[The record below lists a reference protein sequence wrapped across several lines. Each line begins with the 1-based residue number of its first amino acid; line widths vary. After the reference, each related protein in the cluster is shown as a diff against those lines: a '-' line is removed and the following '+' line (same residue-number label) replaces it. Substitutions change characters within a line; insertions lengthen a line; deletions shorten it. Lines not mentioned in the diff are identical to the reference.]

1 MSLAAPPEQAPPA
14 RPLRPILPW
23 AFLLIALVYLYA
35 FPYFDALRS
44 AAEIPRIL
52 TTQELVDHGHMW
64 LDKRLGDMGS
74 RNDLSSAPDGHKYA
88 NKPPGPSFLAVPA
101 YLLCKL
107 VRATSLRACSW
118 AFRFSAAILPAL
130 IFLPFFYRFTRRFS
144 PDETARRTVLLAYA
158 VGSPALI
165 YGILFMSHQLS
176 AVLAGASF
184 IAAVAVARNETWHP
198 GRGAALAGFLAS
210 LALLMDYQ
218 SLIATSFIALY
229 LGLRAARKIRALLFA
244 AAGALAP
251 LFVLMLYH
259 ARAFGSPWKTGY
271 SFADDPNPRN
281 SFGGMVGLSAK
292 SFWNVSF
299 LPSNGLFVLAPWT
312 LLAVVGFVAVW
323 TNHDARKR
331 VGAEALVCLAI
342 FAAYVVFLSS
352 LGPYMSRGGWCVG
365 PRYMTTALPFVAW
378 LAAAGFAAFDRT
390 AVTRVL
396 AQAAVW
402 VSAAIFVVAA
412 STYPH
417 WPDPL
422 ANPLYELSFRLLRD
436 GYAVHSLGTLVG
448 LRGFLATAPLFLLV
462 GALLLWMLTGRGWRR
477 FATSLAACALAIAI
491 LASYRS
497 FPRSGAYAERAY
509 GFVTSTWEPRRV
521 GR

>member
-1 MSLAAPPEQAPPA
+1 MSSAETPKQAPPA
-14 RPLRPILPW
+14 RPLRTIRPW

-64 LDKRLGDMGS
+64 LDNRLGDMGS

-88 NKPPGPSFLAVPA
+88 NKPPGPSLLAVPA

-107 VRATSLRACSW
+107 VHATSMRACSW

-130 IFLPFFYRFTRRFS
+130 IFLPFFYRFARRFS

-158 VGSPALI
+158 VGSPALV

-176 AVLAGASF
+176 AVLVGASF

-198 GRGAALAGFLAS
+198 GRGAALAGFLAA
-210 LALLMDYQ
+210 LALMMDYQ
-218 SLIATSFIALY
+218 SLIATSFVALY

-244 AAGALAP
+244 ALGALPP

-312 LLAVVGFVAVW
+312 LLAVVGFVALW
-323 TNHDARKR
+323 TNRDARKR
-331 VGAEALVCLAI
+331 VGAEALVCMAI

-378 LAAAGFAAFDRT
+378 LATAGFAAADRT
-390 AVTRVL
+390 AATRVL
-396 AQAAVW
+396 AQATVW

-436 GYAVHSLGTLVG
+436 GYAVHSMGTLVG
-448 LRGFLATAPLFLLV
+448 LRGFIATAPLFLLV

-477 FATSLAACALAIAI
+477 LATSLAACALAVAI
-491 LASYRS
+491 IVSYRH